1 VGKTYDFSQAKP
13 NPYAKRAALAST
25 HGIAH
30 NTIEVTPRV
39 VLDTNVLVA
48 ASRSKRGA
56 SAKLLSLVGTGLFE
70 ICISVPLIL
79 EYESA
84 VLRDVEP
91 NSTEWKVRTDIL
103 DYLCGVAAQQQIF
116 FLWRP
121 YLRDPKD
128 EMVLE
133 VAVAGGCSAIISYNK
148 RDFAGSE
155 RFHLVISS
163 PKEFL
168 DEIGALT

>member
-1 VGKTYDFSQAKP
+1 V
-13 NPYAKRAALAST
+13 L
-25 HGIAH
+25 
-30 NTIEVTPRV
+30 TPRV

-48 ASRSKRGA
+48 ASQSKRGA

-70 ICISVPLIL
+70 ICVSVPLIL
-79 EYESA
+79 EYES
-84 VLRDVEP
+84 VLLRDVEP
-91 NSTEWKVRTDIL
+91 SSTEWKVRTDIL
-103 DYLCGVAAQQQIF
+103 DYLCTVAAQQEIF

-133 VAVAGGCSAIISYNK
+133 VAVASGCNAIISYNK
-148 RDFAGSE
+148 RDFTGSE
-155 RFHLVISS
+155 RFGLGIRS

-168 DEIGALT
+168 DDIGALA